1 MCHQIFMAVKVLDIS
16 IDYQT
21 NKDNSTTT
29 KDASKHDENM
39 FTTVC
44 DVFRLNSVQLAGDLN
59 KLDGSRVR
67 QYTDQYQQCS
77 KQEGS

>member
-1 MCHQIFMAVKVLDIS
+1 MVPLCVFIVTRKLKMCHQIFMAVKVLDIS

-44 DVFRLNSVQLAGDLN
+44 DVFRLNSV
-59 KLDGSRVR
+59 
-67 QYTDQYQQCS
+67 
-77 KQEGS
+77 